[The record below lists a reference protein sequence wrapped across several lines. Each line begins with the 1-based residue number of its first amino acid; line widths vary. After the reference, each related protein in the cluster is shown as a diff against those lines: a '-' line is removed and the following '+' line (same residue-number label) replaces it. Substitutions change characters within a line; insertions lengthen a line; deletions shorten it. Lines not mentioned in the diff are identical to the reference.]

1 MDAEREARKRLA
13 AERALDLVQPDMR
26 LGIGTGSTV
35 RYFIEGLGRL
45 VGGGLRVAGVTTS
58 DRSSQ
63 LARQVG
69 VPLLPEGTQGLD
81 LAVDGA
87 DEIAPDL
94 GLIKGGGGA
103 LLREKLVA
111 AAAARFVVIADDAK
125 LVPEL
130 GRGPLPV
137 EVVPFRWKD
146 TAERVERLGLRW
158 ELRGGESSPYVTD
171 NGNLILD
178 VRRPGG
184 FGDAGALA
192 AALKAEL
199 GVVDHGL
206 FLHLARTCLI
216 AGAEGVRVLGE
227 PLPSS
232 RAPR

>member
-1 MDAEREARKRLA
+1 MDAEREARKRVA

-45 VGGGLRVAGVTTS
+45 VAGGLKVAGVTTS

-63 LARQVG
+63 LAREVG
-69 VPLLPEGTQGLD
+69 VPLLPQDTQGLD

-111 AAAARFVVIADDAK
+111 SAASRFVVIADDAK

-137 EVVPFRWKD
+137 EVVPFRWED
-146 TAERVERLGLRW
+146 TANRVERLDLRW
-158 ELRGGESSPYVTD
+158 ELRGGESSPT
-171 NGNLILD
+171 
-178 VRRPGG
+178 
-184 FGDAGALA
+184 A
-192 AALKAEL
+192 
-199 GVVDHGL
+199 
-206 FLHLARTCLI
+206 T
-216 AGAEGVRVLGE
+216 
-227 PLPSS
+227 
-232 RAPR
+232 

>member
-63 LARQVG
+63 LAREVG
-69 VPLLPEGTQGLD
+69 VPLLPQDAQGLD

-111 AAAARFVVIADDAK
+111 SAAPRFVVIADDAK
-125 LVPEL
+125 LVAEL

-137 EVVPFRWKD
+137 EVVPFRWED
-146 TAERVERLGLRW
+146 TARRVERLDLRW
-158 ELRGGESSPYVTD
+158 ELRGGEASPYVTD

-184 FGDAGALA
+184 IGDPDALA

-199 GVVDHGL
+199 GVVEHGL
-206 FLHLARTCLI
+206 FLHLARTCLV
-216 AGAEGVRVLGE
+216 AGPDGVRVLGE

-232 RAPR
+232 SAQR